1 VAGWTGGRRS
11 INEISIELL
20 ERWFLPERPPLAITH
35 SEVLGVVPLEVTDAL
50 LDEFHRP
57 ADRHERGVMVE
68 QVMELLATS
77 RPWSVHHV
85 SSDRGELMVMF
96 GTSWRVGRIAGIEV
110 RVDSSWVVIALLI
123 TYSMYLRTSVLY
135 PELSGGGAVVLGI
148 AATVLF
154 FGSVLVHELAHAVVS
169 QARGIRVQDITL
181 FLFGGATR
189 AKVDSRGPSD
199 EFLIALVG
207 PLTSGLLAGLFAVV
221 AGLGGGYL
229 SRPLEGTFGY
239 LAWTNLLLA
248 GFNLV
253 PGFPLDGGRLL
264 RAAIWRATGSLGR
277 ATRVASAA
285 GQGVGWLLVAAGVG
299 WLLAGDLAG
308 GIWFGFIGWFL
319 VQAARSSYQEL
330 QLRDLLRGVEAEDV
344 MAANLVRI
352 PPELS
357 LQDAVDDYF
366 MRYDHSAF
374 PVEEQGRTIGL
385 LTLRGVR
392 RVPREQWPTS
402 RVRDHMVPL
411 GDQVV
416 VAPDARMDGV
426 LGKLQDGDA
435 GRVLVVQDG
444 EVVGI
449 ITPTDLARW
458 LRRWQMLDS
467 RAR

>member
-1 VAGWTGGRRS
+1 
-11 INEISIELL
+11 
-20 ERWFLPERPPLAITH
+20 
-35 SEVLGVVPLEVTDAL
+35 
-50 LDEFHRP
+50 
-57 ADRHERGVMVE
+57 
-68 QVMELLATS
+68 
-77 RPWSVHHV
+77 
-85 SSDRGELMVMF
+85 MF

-110 RVDSSWVVIALLI
+110 RIDSSWAVIALLI
-123 TYSMYLRTSVLY
+123 TYSMYLRLSVLY
-135 PELSGGGAVVLGI
+135 PELSGGGAVGLAIVS
-148 AATVLF
+148 AVLF

-189 AKVDSRGPSD
+189 ARVESRGPGD

-207 PLTSGLLAGLFAVV
+207 PLTSGILAGLFGIV
-221 AGLGGGYL
+221 ASLGGGVL
-229 SRPLEGTFGY
+229 STPLAGTLAY

-264 RAAIWRATGSLGR
+264 RSAIWKATGSLAR
-277 ATRVASAA
+277 ATRVASVA
-285 GQGVGWLLVAAGVG
+285 GQGVGWLLVAAGVA

-308 GIWFGFIGWFL
+308 GIWFAFIGWFL

-330 QLRDLLRGVEAEDV
+330 QLQQLLRGVEAEDV
-344 MAANLVRI
+344 MAADLRRI
-352 PPELS
+352 PPDLS

-374 PVEEQGRTIGL
+374 PVEEHGRTIGL

-392 RVPREQWPTS
+392 RVPREQWPTR
-402 RVRDHMVPL
+402 RVREAMVPL

-416 VAPDARMDGV
+416 VAPDARMDSV
-426 LGKLQDGDA
+426 LGKLQDGEA

-449 ITPTDLARW
+449 ITPSDLTRW
-458 LRRWQMLDS
+458 LRRWRTLEG
-467 RAR
+467 RPH

>member
-1 VAGWTGGRRS
+1 
-11 INEISIELL
+11 
-20 ERWFLPERPPLAITH
+20 
-35 SEVLGVVPLEVTDAL
+35 
-50 LDEFHRP
+50 
-57 ADRHERGVMVE
+57 
-68 QVMELLATS
+68 
-77 RPWSVHHV
+77 
-85 SSDRGELMVMF
+85 MF
-96 GTSWRVGRIAGIEV
+96 GTSWRVARIAGIEV
-110 RVDSSWVVIALLI
+110 RIDSSWAVIALLI
-123 TYSMYLRTSVLY
+123 TYSMYLRLSVLY
-135 PELSGGGAVVLGI
+135 PELSGGGAVGLAIVS
-148 AATVLF
+148 AVLF
-154 FGSVLVHELAHAVVS
+154 FGSVLVHELAHALVA

-189 AKVDSRGPSD
+189 ARVESRGPGD

-207 PLTSGLLAGLFAVV
+207 PLTSGLLAGLFGIV
-221 AGLGGGYL
+221 AGLGSDLL
-229 SRPLEGTFGY
+229 SRALAGTFGY

-248 GFNLV
+248 VFNLV

-264 RAAIWRATGSLGR
+264 RSAIWKATGSLGR
-277 ATRVASAA
+277 ATRIASVS
-285 GQGVGWLLVAAGVG
+285 GQGVGWLLVAAGVA

-308 GIWFGFIGWFL
+308 GIWFAFIGWFL

-330 QLRDLLRGVEAEDV
+330 QLQQLLRGVEAEDV

-357 LQDAVDDYF
+357 LQDAVDNYF
-366 MRYDHSAF
+366 MRYDHGAF

-392 RVPREQWPTS
+392 RVPRQQWPTH

-426 LGKLQDGDA
+426 LGKLQDGEA
-435 GRVLVVQDG
+435 NRVLVAHDD

-449 ITPTDLARW
+449 ITPSDLTRW
-458 LRRWQMLDS
+458 LRRWRPPEPS
-467 RAR
+467 AP

>member
-1 VAGWTGGRRS
+1 
-11 INEISIELL
+11 
-20 ERWFLPERPPLAITH
+20 
-35 SEVLGVVPLEVTDAL
+35 
-50 LDEFHRP
+50 
-57 ADRHERGVMVE
+57 
-68 QVMELLATS
+68 
-77 RPWSVHHV
+77 
-85 SSDRGELMVMF
+85 MF
-96 GTSWRVGRIAGIEV
+96 GTSWRVGRIAGVEV

-123 TYSMYLRTSVLY
+123 TYSMYLRASVLY
-135 PELSGGGAVVLGI
+135 PELSGSGAVALGI
-148 AATVLF
+148 LATVLF
-154 FGSVLVHELAHAVVS
+154 FGSVLVHEFAHALVS

-189 AKVDSRGPSD
+189 ARVESRGPGD

-207 PLTSGLLAGLFAVV
+207 PLTSGLLAGLFGIV
-221 AGLGGGYL
+221 AGLGRDVL
-229 SRPLEGTFGY
+229 SVPLAGTFGY
-239 LAWTNLLLA
+239 LAWTNLA

-264 RAAIWRATGSLGR
+264 RAAIWKATGSLAR
-277 ATRVASAA
+277 ATRVASVA
-285 GQGVGWLLVAAGVG
+285 GQGVGWLLVAGGVG

-308 GIWFGFIGWFL
+308 GIWFAFIGWFL

-330 QLRDLLRGVEAEDV
+330 QLQQLLRGVEAEEV
-344 MAANLVRI
+344 MAGDLVRI

-366 MRYDHSAF
+366 MRYDHSGF

-392 RVPREQWPTS
+392 RVPREQWPTR

-411 GDQVV
+411 SDQVV

-426 LGKLQDGDA
+426 LGKLQDSDA
-435 GRVLVVQDG
+435 NRVLVVEDG

-449 ITPTDLARW
+449 ITPSDLTRW
-458 LRRWQMLDS
+458 LRRWRALDRS
-467 RAR
+467 AR

>member
-1 VAGWTGGRRS
+1 
-11 INEISIELL
+11 
-20 ERWFLPERPPLAITH
+20 
-35 SEVLGVVPLEVTDAL
+35 
-50 LDEFHRP
+50 
-57 ADRHERGVMVE
+57 
-68 QVMELLATS
+68 
-77 RPWSVHHV
+77 
-85 SSDRGELMVMF
+85 MF

-123 TYSMYLRTSVLY
+123 TYSMYLRASILY
-135 PELSGGGAVVLGI
+135 PELSGGGAVALGI
-148 AATVLF
+148 LATVLF

-189 AKVDSRGPSD
+189 ARVESRGPGD
-199 EFLIALVG
+199 EFVIALVG
-207 PLTSGLLAGLFAVV
+207 PLTSGILAGLFGIA
-221 AGLGGGYL
+221 AGLGDDVL
-229 SRPLEGTFGY
+229 SRPLVGTLGY
-239 LAWTNLLLA
+239 LAWVNLLLA

-264 RAAIWRATGSLGR
+264 RSAIWKATGSIAR
-277 ATRVASAA
+277 ATRVASLA
-285 GQGVGWLLVAAGVG
+285 GQAVGWLLVAGGVA

-308 GIWFGFIGWFL
+308 GIWFAFIGWFL
-319 VQAARSSYQEL
+319 VQAARASYQEL
-330 QLRDLLRGVEAEDV
+330 QLRDMLRGVEAEDV
-344 MAANLVRI
+344 MAGDLLRI
-352 PPELS
+352 PPDLS

-366 MRYDHSAF
+366 MRYDHGAF
-374 PVEEQGRTIGL
+374 PVDEHGRTVGL

-392 RVPREQWPTS
+392 RVPREQWSTR

-416 VAPDARMDGV
+416 VAPHARMDDV
-426 LGKLQDGDA
+426 LGKLQDGEA

-449 ITPTDLARW
+449 ITPTDLTRW
-458 LRRWQMLDS
+458 LRRWRALDS